1 MRSMRAA
8 IYTRV
13 SKDRDLK
20 AASVSSQEKSCRDLC
35 EQQGWEV
42 ASVFTDNDRSASR
55 FAKKDRPAWEQLLSS
70 LTDFDVLVTWEA
82 SRAARDMEVYVILR
96 AACREAGVLWSYS
109 GKLYDFNRT
118 DDAFSTGLDM
128 LLAERESSQTRDRIN
143 RVVRQNAESGK
154 PHGRVPFGYSR
165 EYDPKTKAFLRQ
177 IPHPEESKVITEG
190 ADRVLKGESC
200 YAVAKDFQERGMPLV
215 GGKRW
220 APHRLT
226 RLLKN
231 PTYAGKRVYQG
242 KIVGDA
248 VWAPLIP
255 FEKWEALQGLL
266 LAPERMKHHGTEPAW
281 LLTGIARCGV
291 CGASVTRGSN
301 RSSHTYVC
309 REAHCVARVMH
320 AVDALVVATLKA
332 RLTSK
337 DALEAIHAGADPEVA
352 DTATRITEMESRLES
367 FYQQAADGS
376 LSAQG
381 LARVESGLLNK
392 LDAERAKLRAMSR
405 PKQLVID
412 DPQGLAEKWDTLPLL
427 QQREVIRSLLKITI
441 LPARPGVRVFDPSTV
456 RLEPR

>member
-1 MRSMRAA
+1 MRAA

-13 SKDRDLK
+13 SQDRDNNTK
-20 AASVSSQEKSCRDLC
+20 SVSSQEQDCRALC
-35 EQQGWEV
+35 ERHGWEV
-42 ASVFTDNDRSASR
+42 ARVFTDNDRSASQYS
-55 FAKKDRPAWEQLLSS
+55 KKGRPAFEELLGS
-70 LTDFDVLVTWEA
+70 LKDFDVLVTWEA
-82 SRAARDMEVYVILR
+82 SRATRDLEVYVALR
-96 AACREAGVLWSYS
+96 SACKAAGVLWAYS

-143 RVVRQNAESGK
+143 RVVRQNAELGK
-154 PHGRVPFGYSR
+154 PHGRVPFGYLR
-165 EYDPKTKAFLRQ
+165 EYDQKTKAFLRQ
-177 IPHPEESKVITEG
+177 IPHPEESKVIIEG
-190 ADRVLKGESC
+190 ADRVLKGESS
-200 YAVAKDFQERGMPLV
+200 YAVAKNFQDRGMPLV

-255 FEKWEALQGLL
+255 FEKWEALQGVL
-266 LAPERMKHHGTEPAW
+266 LAPERLRHHGTEPVW

-291 CGASVTRGSN
+291 CGASVTRGNN
-301 RSSHTYVC
+301 RSSQTYVC

-337 DALEAIHAGADPEVA
+337 DALEAIHAGADSEVA
-352 DTATRITEMESRLES
+352 DTATRISEMEARLES

-381 LARVESGLLNK
+381 LARVESGLLAK
-392 LDAERAKLRAMSR
+392 LEAERAKLRAMSR
-405 PKQLVID
+405 PKRLVID
-412 DPQGLAEKWDTLPLL
+412 DPQGVADKWDSLPLL
-427 QQREVIRSLLKITI
+427 QQRELIRSLLKITI
-441 LPARPGVRVFDPSTV
+441 LPGRPGVRVFDPSTV
-456 RLEPR
+456 TIEPL